1 MGFTMP
7 VSPEFGRLRQM
18 NREFE
23 GTVDYR
29 ARLLTPPPK
38 RKEGENEEWKEKL
51 SLEIEDVL
59 SGIC

>member
-1 MGFTMP
+1 
-7 VSPEFGRLRQM
+7 M

-23 GTVDYR
+23 DTVDYR
-29 ARLLTPPPK
+29 ARLLPPQKK